1 MLCIPALNQ
10 SEFSGSP
17 MAAAAAASIRAQHC
31 GYLASASTSTPAPA
45 PAATYNN
52 NNSYNSTPSSSSL
65 YSLPLPPQPQHL
77 DSFSLPSSSTPCSMP
92 GAPSWQAQAAAP
104 NSSNTIAPLT
114 NTTTPKQP
122 LILDSLTA
130 SKISI
135 VENLVGKSPLAFCS
149 QQRWSV

>member
-1 MLCIPALNQ
+1 
-10 SEFSGSP
+10 
-17 MAAAAAASIRAQHC
+17 MAAAAASSIRAQHC
-31 GYLASASTSTPAPA
+31 GYLPSASTPTSAPN
-45 PAATYNN
+45 PSH
-52 NNSYNSTPSSSSL
+52 NSNTPSSSSL

-92 GAPSWQAQAAAP
+92 GAPSWQAQSAAP
-104 NSSNTIAPLT
+104 NSSNTTATNPN

-135 VENLVGKSPLAFCS
+135 VENLVGKHLFHF
-149 QQRWSV
+149 